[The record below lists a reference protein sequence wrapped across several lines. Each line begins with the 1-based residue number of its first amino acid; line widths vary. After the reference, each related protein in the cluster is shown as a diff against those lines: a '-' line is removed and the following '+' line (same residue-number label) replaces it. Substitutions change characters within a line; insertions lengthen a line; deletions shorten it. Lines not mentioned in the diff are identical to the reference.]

1 MRGTIRKL
9 FGATVFL
16 LLCSLAS
23 FYIGSRH
30 AAVQTPTPDNPLAGQ
45 FFSDSGDGL
54 LLAGG
59 FLMLIA
65 LAVAFAAAMLWMR
78 ERQGE

>member
-9 FGATVFL
+9 FGATVLL

-23 FYIGSRH
+23 LYVGSRH
-30 AAVQTPTPDNPLAGQ
+30 AAAQTHAPDNPLAGQ
-45 FFSDSGDGL
+45 FFNDPGDGFM
-54 LLAGG
+54 LAGG

-65 LAVAFAAAMLWMR
+65 LAVAFAGAMLWIR
-78 ERQGE
+78 ERNG